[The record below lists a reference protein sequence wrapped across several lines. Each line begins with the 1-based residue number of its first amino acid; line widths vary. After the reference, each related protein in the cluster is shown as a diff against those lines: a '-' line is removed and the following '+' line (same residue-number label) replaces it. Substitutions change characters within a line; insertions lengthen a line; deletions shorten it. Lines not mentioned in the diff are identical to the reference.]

1 MRIIHT
7 AAKKELRSL
16 ASTLQHETQ
25 RPSTHISFCLAAKRR
40 RLDSTAPQAVDQLPT
55 AEQQAPQ
62 PPMPA
67 GVSPRASQA
76 VEEQCASSVD
86 ADEAAGVQRF
96 LRDLLAGAQKDP
108 TAVDLSGPDAGFLT
122 TDAVAAKAAEV
133 PQVLTS
139 VLAHHGNPEKSELA
153 ASHGCSEK
161 CAAAATLFV
170 EAISWDG

>member
-1 MRIIHT
+1 MRVIYS
-7 AAKKELRSL
+7 AANKELRSL
-16 ASTLQHETQ
+16 AIALIYERQ

-96 LRDLLAGAQKDP
+96 LRDLLAGAQQDP
-108 TAVDLSGPDAGFLT
+108 TAVDLSGLDAQCLT
-122 TDAVAAKAAEV
+122 NAAATAEV
-133 PQVLTS
+133 PPQVLPS
-139 VLAHHGNPEKSELA
+139 AHSFH
-153 ASHGCSEK
+153 
-161 CAAAATLFV
+161 
-170 EAISWDG
+170 